1 MNGKGW
7 LAVVLAAA
15 AGVVDATGLAGIGRY
30 SSHMTGTTTHS
41 MVGATGGDPVLLLTG
56 GMAVLCFLLGAIGT
70 GIVLT
75 HPRAQSPS
83 ATLSALI
90 GLETALVLAGG
101 IAMAALSL
109 APWVPTVVVGFFAAA
124 MGVQNAA
131 STYLLSP
138 YERTTHVTSNM
149 TDFGCEFGMRVRSW
163 AGLGTGKALASPD
176 HETMM
181 SALFPI
187 FGFTAGAFAG
197 AVMHLALGSWSGF
210 GAAVLPALA
219 ALAVTSPFGV
229 LQVKS

>member
-15 AGVVDATGLAGIGRY
+15 AGVVDATGLAGVGRY

-41 MVGATGGDPVLLLTG
+41 MVGATGGDPTLLLTG
-56 GMAVLCFLLGAIGT
+56 GVAVLCFVLGAIGA
-70 GIVLT
+70 GIMIT
-75 HPRAQSPS
+75 HPYARSPG

-90 GLETALVLAGG
+90 GLETALILAGG
-101 IAMAALSL
+101 IAMAALMPAS
-109 APWVPTVVVGFFAAA
+109 WVPTIVVGFFAAA

-131 STYLLSP
+131 SSYLLSP

-149 TDFGCEFGMRVRSW
+149 TDFGCEFGMRVRAW
-163 AGLGTGKALASPD
+163 AGLGTGKGLASPD

-187 FGFTAGAFAG
+187 FGFMAGALVG
-197 AVMHLALGSWSGF
+197 ALLHLAIGTWSGF
-210 GAAVLPALA
+210 GAAVLPALV
-219 ALAVTSPFGV
+219 ALAAPGTMPRA
-229 LQVKS
+229 KTA